1 MTISALPE
9 EGTRF
14 TVAAPATVCS
24 ESNAI
29 GHWVTGKAQ
38 RTKTCQ
44 PGDLPTNA
52 GRECQ
57 HRAGCTDAMKSP
69 AGDFA
74 GSVAASLSTGD
85 RLNASI
91 RPSACPGLLRIV
103 PALDGGICRV
113 KLPGGVL
120 RSAQA
125 RVIASAAR
133 QGASGVLE
141 LTNRSNLQIRG
152 VLPGQEA
159 SLIDAL
165 LGADLGPR
173 VAAADDVRNLLLSP
187 AAGLDPQA
195 RMDMRPLAGQLLD
208 LLQDTPALHALS
220 PKFAL
225 QLDGGESLAMREHPH
240 DLWLAA
246 EDERHLL
253 LGLAGCPGDAPLA
266 RIEATQAVEL
276 VRELLLLF
284 LERATPEQ
292 SRMRQLL
299 AHITPGDLLLQ
310 LQARVTFPL
319 LAVAPHWRPAEAIS
333 RPPAGSYPQAQRG
346 LCMVAAGAQ
355 LGRLHAEQ
363 LLVLADLS
371 ERYGDGELH
380 LTPWQGVLLGNVA
393 EAGTRA
399 LLAALDDLGL
409 LTHADEPLLGL
420 VACTGSTACARGLAD
435 SKHHALHLADLLRAT
450 GARPQVHLSACPRSC
465 ASARVQPYTLL
476 ASTPDHYQLY
486 QRTPEAPGFGRL
498 LAPAMTIDEAGAW
511 FARHLPAGHPD
522 A

>member
-1 MTISALPE
+1 M
-9 EGTRF
+9 
-14 TVAAPATVCS
+14 
-24 ESNAI
+24 
-29 GHWVTGKAQ
+29 
-38 RTKTCQ
+38 
-44 PGDLPTNA
+44 PT
-52 GRECQ
+52 
-57 HRAGCTDAMKSP
+57 
-69 AGDFA
+69 
-74 GSVAASLSTGD
+74 SV
-85 RLNASI
+85 

-103 PALDGGICRV
+103 PALDGGICRI

-125 RVIASAAR
+125 RAIAEAAR
-133 QGASGVLE
+133 HCASGVLE

-152 VLPGQEA
+152 VLPGQESA
-159 SLIDAL
+159 LIDAL

-173 VAAADDVRNLLLSP
+173 VASADDVRNLLLSP

-195 RMDMRPLAGQLLD
+195 RMDVRPLASQLLD

-225 QLDGGESLAMREHPH
+225 QLDGGEALAMREHPH

-246 EDERHLL
+246 ENDQHLL
-253 LGLAGCPGDAPLA
+253 LGLAGCPVDTPLA
-266 RIEATQAVEL
+266 RVEATQAVEL
-276 VRELLLLF
+276 VRQLLLLF
-284 LERATPEQ
+284 LDLATPEQ

-299 AHITPGDLLLQ
+299 AQIPTDELLQ
-310 LQARVTFPL
+310 RLQARLDFPL
-319 LAVAPHWRPAEAIS
+319 QPAPANWQPAATIS
-333 RPPAGSYPQAQRG
+333 RSPAGIYPQAQNG
-346 LCMVAAGAQ
+346 LCMVVAGAQ

-363 LLVLADLS
+363 LLTLADLS
-371 ERYGDGELH
+371 ERLGDGELR

-393 EAGTRA
+393 EEQADE
-399 LLAALDDLGL
+399 LLAALGELGL
-409 LTHADEPLLGL
+409 LTHIDEPLLGL
-420 VACTGSTACARGLAD
+420 VACTGSAACARGLAD
-435 SKHHALHLADLLRAT
+435 SKHHALHLAELLRES

-511 FARHLPAGHPD
+511 FARQHPAGTPD

>member
-1 MTISALPE
+1 MP
-9 EGTRF
+9 
-14 TVAAPATVCS
+14 
-24 ESNAI
+24 
-29 GHWVTGKAQ
+29 W
-38 RTKTCQ
+38 
-44 PGDLPTNA
+44 
-52 GRECQ
+52 
-57 HRAGCTDAMKSP
+57 SP
-69 AGDFA
+69 LWDFA

-85 RLNASI
+85 RLPTSV

-125 RVIASAAR
+125 RAIAEAAR
-133 QGASGVLE
+133 QHASGVLE
-141 LTNRSNLQIRG
+141 LTNRSNLQVRG
-152 VLPGQEA
+152 VLPGQESA
-159 SLIDAL
+159 LIDAL

-173 VAAADDVRNLLLSP
+173 VASADDVRNLLLSP

-195 RMDMRPLAGQLLD
+195 RMDVRPLASQLLD

-225 QLDGGESLAMREHPH
+225 QLDGGEALAMREHPH

-246 EDERHLL
+246 EDEQHLL
-253 LGLAGCPGDAPLA
+253 LGLAGCPIDTPLA
-266 RIEATQAVEL
+266 RVEATHTVTL

-284 LERATPEQ
+284 LELATPEQ

-299 AHITPGDLLLQ
+299 AQIPASELLQ
-310 LQARVTFPL
+310 RLQARLDFPL
-319 LAVAPHWRPAEAIS
+319 QPAPANWQTAATIS
-333 RPPAGSYPQAQRG
+333 RSPAGIYPQAQSG
-346 LCMVAAGAQ
+346 LCMVAASAQ

-363 LLVLADLS
+363 LLTLADLS
-371 ERYGDGELH
+371 ERLGDGELR
-380 LTPWQGVLLGNVA
+380 LTPWQGVLLGNVPESA
-393 EAGTRA
+393 SRE
-399 LLAALDDLGL
+399 LLAALGELGL
-409 LTHADEPLLGL
+409 LTHIDEPLLGL
-420 VACTGSTACARGLAD
+420 VACTGSAACARGLAD
-435 SKHHALHLADLLRAT
+435 SKHHALHLAELLRES

-511 FARHLPAGHPD
+511 FARQHPAGTPD